1 MVIPLDYIVPNRNN
15 LRTGFESITWAGARY
30 SPAMTARMAT
40 MKPSIVILCAL
51 LGSAPAAAQAWSPDA
66 GAGHYRNPIVFADYS
81 DPDVVR
87 VGDDSYMTASSFNA
101 FPALPILH
109 SRDLV
114 HWTLINHAVPRWPDS
129 SFNAP
134 QHGNGV
140 WAPSIRHHDG
150 WFWIFW
156 GDPDRGIYRVRTRD
170 VRGAWEP
177 PVLVHAARGWIDPA
191 PLWDDD
197 GNAYLVHAFARS
209 RSGIKHR
216 LHVNRMDT
224 DGTRLLDEGTL
235 VFEDSVAHPTMEG
248 PKFHKRDGW
257 YYIFAPAG
265 GVPTGW
271 QTVLRSRNV
280 FGPYEDRIVLAQG
293 STPVNGP
300 HQGAWVDTRT
310 GEDWFIHFQ
319 DRGAYGRI
327 VHLQPMQWRGGWPV
341 MGVDADGDG
350 TGEPVLEWSM
360 PNVGAAHPPAVPQT
374 TDEFDADALGLQWQW
389 HASPRTA
396 WSSLSA
402 RRGWMRL
409 NAQAMPD
416 SAVNLWRVPNL
427 LLQKLPAPAFHAT
440 TKLSFAG
447 LRAGERA
454 GLVVMGMDY
463 AYLAVRRTDAGAE
476 LVHAVATD
484 AHQGGCETEVRVPV
498 AGDSVF
504 LRVTM
509 EEGAVT
515 RFSYS
520 LDGSRWEPIG
530 APFTAR
536 EGRWIGAKVG
546 LFAIA
551 PAGTTATGS
560 ADFDYFRITQP

>member
-1 MVIPLDYIVPNRNN
+1 MMK
-15 LRTGFESITWAGARY
+15 LR
-30 SPAMTARMAT
+30 
-40 MKPSIVILCAL
+40 PSIVVLCAL
-51 LGSAPAAAQAWSPDA
+51 LGAAPAAAQAWSPDA
-66 GAGHYRNPIVFADYS
+66 GPGRYRNPIVFADYS

-87 VGDDSYMTASSFNA
+87 VGDDYYMTASSFNA

-114 HWTLINHAVPRWPDS
+114 HWTLINHAVPAWPDT
-129 SFNAP
+129 SFDAP

-140 WAPSIRHHDG
+140 WAPSIRFHDG

-170 VRGAWEP
+170 IRGAWEP

-216 LHVNRMDT
+216 LHVNRMDP

-248 PKFHKRDGW
+248 PKFYKRDGW

-280 FGPYEDRIVLAQG
+280 LGPYEDRIVLAQG

-300 HQGAWVDTRT
+300 HQGGWVDTPA

-327 VHLQPMQWRGGWPV
+327 VHLQPVAWRDGWPV

-350 TGEPVLEWSM
+350 TGEPVLEWTM
-360 PNVGAAHPPAVPQT
+360 PNVGASHPPMVPRT
-374 TDEFDADALGLQWQW
+374 TDEFDAPTPGPQWQW
-389 HASPRTA
+389 HANPRAA
-396 WSSLSA
+396 WSSLVA

-416 SAVNLWRVPNL
+416 SSVNLWRVPNL
-427 LLQKLPAPAFHAT
+427 LLQKLPAPAFDAT
-440 TKLSFAG
+440 TRISFG
-447 LRAGERA
+447 DLRMGERA
-454 GLVVMGMDY
+454 GLVVMGLDY
-463 AYLAVRRTDAGAE
+463 AYLAVRRTSSGWE
-476 LVHAVATD
+476 LVHAAATD
-484 AHQGGCETEVRVPV
+484 AHQGGREAETRVPLRG
-498 AGDSVF
+498 ASVQ
-504 LRVTM
+504 LRVSM
-509 EEGAVT
+509 EDGART

-520 LDGSRWEPIG
+520 ADGRRWQTIG

-546 LFAIA
+546 LFALA
-551 PAGTTATGS
+551 PAGASATGH
-560 ADFDYFRITQP
+560 ADFDFFRVTPPSAAGH